1 MTILGAIR
9 AVADAP
15 RSGDGPVDWN
25 GAAAASKATVSPG
38 SIGLTPAQRDG
49 YATDVREARDRVR
62 EVTGLGF
69 DLPGTV
75 EVQHRHHWI
84 DANVATFR
92 RVMEPLAEL
101 ETDAFGIART
111 TNTGSMAV
119 MLSFLGNNV
128 LGQYDPLLLAD
139 GTEQRSAGD
148 RDASRAGNGDDH
160 ALYFVHP
167 NIERVAASLAV
178 EPERFRRWIAFHEVT
193 HAAEFGAAPW
203 LSEHLESRMESAVD
217 DLTEGSLNRDA
228 IGELDTVMTAVEGY
242 AELVMDRAFDG
253 EYEDLRAKLEARR
266 SGRGPL
272 TRLVRRLLGLGMK
285 RRQYERGK
293 AFFDAVADAR
303 SVEAAGVVWSAPDL
317 LPTDEELDAP
327 ERWLARVPA

>member
-38 SIGLTPAQRDG
+38 SIELTPAEREG
-49 YATDVREARDRVR
+49 YATDIREARDRVR

-69 DLPGTV
+69 DLPETV

-84 DANVATFR
+84 DANIATFR

-119 MLSFLGNNV
+119 MLSFLANNV

-139 GTEQRSAGD
+139 GAEQSPTGD
-148 RDASRAGNGDDH
+148 RNGDDH

-167 NIERVAASLAV
+167 NIERVAASLEV

-203 LSEHLESRMESAVD
+203 LSEHLESRMESAVG
-217 DLTEGSLNRDA
+217 DLSEGSLNRDA
-228 IGELDTVMTAVEGY
+228 IGELDTVMTSVEGY

-266 SGRGPL
+266 SGQGPL
-272 TRLVRRLLGLGMK
+272 TKLVRRLLGLGMK

-303 SVEAAGVVWSAPDL
+303 SVAAAGVVWSEPDL
-317 LPTDEELDAP
+317 LPTDEELDNP